1 MTETTEGV
9 QKEYVG
15 STVHFKKRYYG
26 HTNSIRNDV
35 YKHSTTLSTYVWH
48 KDLNPN
54 PRIKW
59 KIAGRASSYKK
70 GGRQCDLCL
79 TEKLFIL
86 KNFNNP
92 NYLNK
97 RSELALKCR
106 HKAKFLLIPPTD
118 RVRNST
124 TRTWELGYRV
134 GVQEQ
139 CDKQPMYPVQDH
151 VTFCHMIRKRK
162 SG

>member
-1 MTETTEGV
+1 MAKLEFLHAVVAEVFVLIPLVSLYLRVPRLGV
-9 QKEYVG
+9 VYIIWYKYRQIRVRQGRFCTFGRYLLPLRLLRSTLRFKHDLLSSAPGG
-15 STVHFKKRYYG
+15 SEFC
-26 HTNSIRNDV
+26 SA
-35 YKHSTTLSTYVWH
+35 TLPFPDHVT
-48 KDLNPN
+48 
-54 PRIKW
+54 
-59 KIAGRASSYKK
+59 

-118 RVRNST
+118 R
-124 TRTWELGYRV
+124 EG
-134 GVQEQ
+134 GEE
-139 CDKQPMYPVQDH
+139 
-151 VTFCHMIRKRK
+151 
-162 SG
+162 

>member
-1 MTETTEGV
+1 MLKFFNIKSFSV
-9 QKEYVG
+9 RQR
-15 STVHFKKRYYG
+15 SHCRM
-26 HTNSIRNDV
+26 
-35 YKHSTTLSTYVWH
+35 LSTYVWQ
-48 KDLNPN
+48 KGLNPN

-118 RVRNST
+118 R
-124 TRTWELGYRV
+124 EG
-134 GVQEQ
+134 GEE
-139 CDKQPMYPVQDH
+139 
-151 VTFCHMIRKRK
+151 
-162 SG
+162 